1 MLNILV
7 TGATAGIGRA
17 TAILLASKGH
27 KVFAAGRNEESLA
40 ELDRGYE
47 QITPIP
53 IDITDDASVT
63 SAMELIEER
72 LAGQHL
78 DVLVNNAGL
87 AVVGP
92 LEAVSMQDWARQYE
106 TNVLGTVRVTKA
118 VLPRMRE
125 RRKGRIVNVSSVA
138 GRVTLPFSGPY
149 FSSKHA
155 LECIS
160 DSLRMEMR
168 PHGVEVVIVE
178 PGAVKTRFGALE
190 QDQFAH
196 YLETNPPYAAQLA
209 THKAFHKGMHERG
222 ADPVSVAGAIVA
234 ACESDDPA
242 PRRIIPAIPNM
253 LFVALGGLLPTRLAD
268 WLIRK
273 ITQ

>member
-27 KVFAAGRNEESLA
+27 RVFAAGRNEEALA
-40 ELDRGYE
+40 ELDQNHE
-47 QITPIP
+47 QITPVP
-53 IDITDDASVT
+53 IDVTDDESVA
-63 SAMELIEER
+63 SAMEIIEER
-72 LAGQHL
+72 LGGGHL

-92 LEAVSMQDWARQYE
+92 LEAVSMDDWKRQYE

-118 VLPRMRE
+118 VLPSMRE
-125 RRKGRIVNVSSVA
+125 RRKGRVVNVSSVA

-178 PGAVKTRFGALE
+178 PGAVKTRLGAIE

-196 YLETNPPYAAQLA
+196 CLETNPPYAAQLA
-209 THKAFHKGMHERG
+209 THKAFHKGTHERG
-222 ADPVSVAGAIVA
+222 ADPVSVAGTIVA
-234 ACESDDPA
+234 ACESNDPA
-242 PRRIIPAIPNM
+242 PRRVVPAIPNL
-253 LFVALGGLLPTRLAD
+253 LFVAIGRLLPTRITD